1 MERINMNKTGDFSSA
16 ILLQKK
22 KDSLLFRWQEDRDCL
37 IKAVSPSRRD
47 LVQALRDEYAV
58 MSGIRNKCV
67 PVYYDFLDQED
78 HFRWGNIDSWP
89 AIMMEY
95 IEGQALSRLLPHM
108 DPESFL
114 SVLLPVGHT
123 LLDLLG
129 AGVLYTDLNPGN
141 VLIRLGQPPCLIDY
155 TGAYYY
161 RRNPR
166 PDYRIR
172 FSYRLSSDLP
182 GPRLLIQELALML
195 ESYLIDYEEKKEGRP
210 VPSSVYS
217 LLESGLN
224 PSAGL
229 IPEDYLSMLSS
240 VLSKIRS

>member
-1 MERINMNKTGDFSSA
+1 
-16 ILLQKK
+16 
-22 KDSLLFRWQEDRDCL
+22 
-37 IKAVSPSRRD
+37 
-47 LVQALRDEYAV
+47 
-58 MSGIRNKCV
+58 
-67 PVYYDFLDQED
+67 
-78 HFRWGNIDSWP
+78 
-89 AIMMEY
+89 
-95 IEGQALSRLLPHM
+95 M

-141 VLIRLGQPPCLIDY
+141 VLIRPGQPPCLIDY

-195 ESYLIDYEEKKEGRP
+195 ESYLIDYEEKKGRP
-210 VPSSVYS
+210 PCAFLCIQPSGIRTQS
-217 LLESGLN
+217 LSRSDSG
-224 PSAGL
+224 GL
-229 IPEDYLSMLSS
+229 SFHA
-240 VLSKIRS
+240 VLCFIKDQIIEVLCHRSQILADL